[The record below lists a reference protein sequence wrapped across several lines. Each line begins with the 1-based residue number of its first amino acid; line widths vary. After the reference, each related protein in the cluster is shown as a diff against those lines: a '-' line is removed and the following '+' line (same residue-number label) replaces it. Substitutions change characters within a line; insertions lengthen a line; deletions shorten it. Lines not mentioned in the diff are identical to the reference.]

1 MHCQASG
8 PTPPGKRTGVEGQV
22 ALVGARERLP
32 NPANIHLTGSDAPL
46 QEFTNFVYEHG
57 AYALNTSIMGGDF
70 ISYET
75 PEETT
80 CKAKFVQ
87 QKGLAGVALF
97 NLEFDDFNG
106 EKYVVKFPL
115 LNAVSKQ
122 FRL

>member
-1 MHCQASG
+1 
-8 PTPPGKRTGVEGQV
+8 
-22 ALVGARERLP
+22 
-32 NPANIHLTGSDAPL
+32 
-46 QEFTNFVYEHG
+46 
-57 AYALNTSIMGGDF
+57 MGGDF

-75 PEETT
+75 PEAVT
-80 CKAKFVQ
+80 CKAKYVQ

-97 NLEFDDFNG
+97 NLEFDDYNG

>member
-1 MHCQASG
+1 M
-8 PTPPGKRTGVEGQV
+8 
-22 ALVGARERLP
+22 
-32 NPANIHLTGSDAPL
+32 

-57 AYALNTSIMGGDF
+57 TYALNTSIMGGDF

-75 PEETT
+75 PDSTT
-80 CKAKFVQ
+80 CKAKYVQ

-97 NLEFDDFNG
+97 NLEFDDYNG